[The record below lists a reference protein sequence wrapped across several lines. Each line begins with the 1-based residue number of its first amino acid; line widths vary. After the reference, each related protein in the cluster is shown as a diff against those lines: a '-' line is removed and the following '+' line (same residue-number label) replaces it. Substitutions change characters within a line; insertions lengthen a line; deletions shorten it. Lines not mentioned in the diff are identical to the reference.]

1 MTEQK
6 KIVEVTELVNM
17 KSSNI
22 ANIAFD
28 EPNELMFVTFTNNSI
43 YSYRK
48 TPKEE
53 FERMKKAESV
63 GKYFNT
69 IKTKYEFEKLDVELK
84 LKKVKEDENNLT
96 K

>member
-1 MTEQK
+1 MSNGK
-6 KIVEVTELVNM
+6 KVVEVTELVET

-28 EPNELMFVTFTNNSI
+28 EPNELMFVTFTNSNI
-43 YSYRK
+43 YSYKK

-69 IKTKYEFEKLDVELK
+69 IKNKYEFEKLDIELK
-84 LKKVKEDENNLT
+84 IKKVE
-96 K
+96 

>member
-1 MTEQK
+1 MSLEK
-6 KIVEVTELVNM
+6 KIVIVTELVET

-22 ANIAFD
+22 SNIAFD
-28 EPNELMFVTFTNNSI
+28 EPNELMFVTFTNKNI
-43 YSYRK
+43 YSYKK

-69 IKTKYEFEKLDVELK
+69 IKNKYEFEKLDIELQ
-84 LKKVKEDENNLT
+84 LKKVE
-96 K
+96 

>member
-1 MTEQK
+1 MSDEK
-6 KIVEVTELVNM
+6 KVIQVTEMINT

-22 ANIAFD
+22 ANIAYD
-28 EPNELMFVTFTNNSI
+28 EPNELMFVTFVNKTI
-43 YSYRK
+43 YSYAK

-63 GKYFNT
+63 GKYFNS
-69 IKTKYEFEKLDVELK
+69 IKTKYEFAKLDVELQ
-84 LKKVKEDENNLT
+84 LKKEEENDLN

>member
-6 KIVEVTELVNM
+6 KVVEVTELVNM